1 MPHNLRRHWNT
12 SAPAK
17 PPHDKVPFHQNR
29 CCERDKVPFLEL
41 STCERD
47 KVPFRQE
54 NIVNGNLA
62 PYAAHPEHSRGRRY
76 REPPPGT
83 RTEYQ
88 RDRDRIIHS
97 TAFRRLEYKTQVF
110 VNHEGDLFRTRLTHS
125 LEVAQIARTLA
136 RNLRLNEDLCE
147 AIALAHDLGHTP
159 FGHAGQDALNECMRP
174 HGGFEHNAQSL
185 RVVDELED
193 KYASFRG
200 LNLAF
205 ETREGIL
212 KHCSLRRARDL
223 GEIGQRFIKKHQ
235 PGLEAQLANLADEI
249 AYNNHDIDDG
259 LRANL
264 ISFEQLEQ
272 VPLVQ
277 RHLRE
282 VGQTYKKL
290 SPKQRRHETIRRLIN
305 TLVTDLTDTSRTHLA
320 RAHPENSD
328 EVRLLKKPLIAFS
341 TELRAEAT
349 TLKQFLR
356 EQLYQHHRVYRM
368 TVKAQKVLAE
378 LFAAFFDKPRLMP
391 PEHFEAA
398 TAAEK
403 KGGQGARAR
412 IVADFIAG
420 MTDRY
425 ALDEHERLFD
435 PRRLR

>member
-1 MPHNLRRHWNT
+1 M
-12 SAPAK
+12 
-17 PPHDKVPFHQNR
+17 
-29 CCERDKVPFLEL
+29 
-41 STCERD
+41 
-47 KVPFRQE
+47 
-54 NIVNGNLA
+54 NLA
-62 PYAAHPEHSRGRRY
+62 PYAADPARSRGRRH

-83 RTEYQ
+83 RTQYQ

-97 TAFRRLEYKTQVF
+97 SAFRRLEYKTQVF

-136 RNLRLNEDLCE
+136 RNLSLNEDLCE

-159 FGHAGQDALNECMRP
+159 FGHAGQDALNECMRLF
-174 HGGFEHNAQSL
+174 GGFEHNAQSL

-200 LNLAF
+200 LNLTF

-212 KHCSLRRARDL
+212 KHCSLRRAREL
-223 GEIGQRFIKKHQ
+223 GEIGQRFLKKRQ

-249 AYNNHDIDDG
+249 AYSNHDIDDG
-259 LRANL
+259 LRARL

-282 VGQTYKKL
+282 ANKAYRDL

-305 TLVTDLTDTSRTHLA
+305 TLVTDLTVTSRANLLRSA
-320 RAHPENSD
+320 PQSID
-328 EVRLLKKPLIAFS
+328 QVRLLKKPLIAFS
-341 TELRAEAT
+341 AELRAQAT
-349 TLKQFLR
+349 GLNQFLR
-356 EQLYQHHRVYRM
+356 EHLYRHHQVYRM
-368 TVKAQKVLAE
+368 TVKAQQVLQE

-391 PEHFEAA
+391 PEDFEAA
-398 TAAEK
+398 VAAEK
-403 KGGQGARAR
+403 TGGEAGRAR